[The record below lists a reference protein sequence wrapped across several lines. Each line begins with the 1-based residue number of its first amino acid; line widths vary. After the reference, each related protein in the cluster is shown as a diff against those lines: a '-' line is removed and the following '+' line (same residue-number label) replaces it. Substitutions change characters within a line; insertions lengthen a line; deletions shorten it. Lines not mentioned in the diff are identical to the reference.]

1 MSFTSTLILS
11 LVVFLGIIL
20 LLVALLLWVRNKLTP
35 KGKVTIT
42 INDDKQLE
50 VQPGSS
56 LMATL
61 ADQQVF
67 LPSACGGK
75 GNCGQCKCR
84 VVEGGGTILPTE
96 TGYFTR
102 KQIQDHWRLGCQV
115 KVKEDLNIVQD
126 ADREMG
132 DRRN

>member
-1 MSFTSTLILS
+1 MSFTGTLILS

-20 LLVALLLWVRNKLTP
+20 LLVALLLFVRNKLTP

-42 INDDKQLE
+42 INNDKQLE

-61 ADQQVF
+61 ADEKVF

-115 KVKEDLNIVQD
+115 KVKENLKIIVPQSVLD
-126 ADREMG
+126 VK
-132 DRRN
+132 